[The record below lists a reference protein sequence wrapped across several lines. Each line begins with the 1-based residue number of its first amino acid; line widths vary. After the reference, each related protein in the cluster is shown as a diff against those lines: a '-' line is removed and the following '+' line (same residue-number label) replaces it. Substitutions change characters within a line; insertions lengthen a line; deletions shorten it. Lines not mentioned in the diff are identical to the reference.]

1 MHGLET
7 IKRMNAQAQTPA
19 SMGTVEG
26 IIEALSTGDVK
37 TVVWSLFDEQGDFIR
52 QYVTEVHDDAY
63 KRKPDMLLRLA
74 IATEGMMPRETVPHA
89 ELDLV
94 IDHACIVSYK
104 AEDR

>member
-7 IKRMNAQAQTPA
+7 IKRMNAQAQTPT
-19 SMGTVEG
+19 SHGTVEG

-37 TVVWSLFDEQGDFIR
+37 TIVWSLFDEQGDFIR
-52 QYVTEVHDDAY
+52 QYVTEVHDDAQ
-63 KRKPDMLLRLA
+63 RKPTMLLRLA
-74 IATEGMMPRETVPHA
+74 IATEGMYPRETVPHA

>member
-7 IKRMNAQAQTPA
+7 IKRMNAQARTPA
-19 SMGTVEG
+19 SHGTVEG

-52 QYVTEVHDDAY
+52 QYVTEVHDNDQ
-63 KRKPDMLLRLA
+63 RKPAMLLRLA